1 MGRNQTA
8 LKATLLAACTVTFVL
23 ALPVASAEL
32 NPTAYYFMYGKL
44 IGERNIHIGDP
55 DNWDVAL
62 DGLNGTTDSGKLTVR
77 PGDYLGED
85 KALFGTW
92 SKQKVKGQVA
102 IYGPTINLAAYEDTS
117 ALVFEVNVMRPSNKP
132 VMLGMDC
139 HYPCRSEF
147 DIRRELK
154 RYPKNE
160 WATFAVPLNCFTLN
174 EDAGDFDI
182 SRINGPFLLST
193 EGRME
198 IAIANIRLALL
209 PEGDPGC
216 R

>member
-1 MGRNQTA
+1 MQSNLKGRI
-8 LKATLLAACTVTFVL
+8 ATLLATCLL
-23 ALPVASAEL
+23 AQSAARADL
-32 NPTAYYFMYGKL
+32 DPTTHYFMHGNL
-44 IGERNIHIGDP
+44 IGDRSIQIGDP

-77 PGDYLGED
+77 PTEYLGED
-85 KALFGTW
+85 KALLGTW
-92 SKQKVKGQVA
+92 DKRKVTGQLA
-102 IYGPTINLAAYEDTS
+102 IYGPPIDLATYEDS
-117 ALVFEVNVMRPSNKP
+117 AALMFEVNVVRLSSKP
-132 VMLGMDC
+132 IMLGMDC
-139 HYPCRSEF
+139 QYPCRSEF

-174 EDAGDFDI
+174 ENAEDFDI

-198 IAIANIRLALL
+198 IAVANIRLALL

>member
-1 MGRNQTA
+1 MVRSRTA
-8 LKATLLAACTVTFVL
+8 LKTTLLAACTAAVVL
-23 ALPVASAEL
+23 ALPIASAEL
-32 NPTAYYFMYGKL
+32 NPVTYYFMYGKL
-44 IGERNIHIGDP
+44 IGERNIQIGDP

-62 DGLNGTTDSGKLTVR
+62 DGLNGATDSGKLTVR
-77 PGDYLGED
+77 PGDYLGEN

-92 SKQKVKGQVA
+92 NNQKVKGQLA
-102 IYGPTINLAAYEDTS
+102 IYGPTIDLSAHEDSS
-117 ALVFEVNVMRPSNKP
+117 ALVFEVNVIRLSNKP
-132 VMLGMDC
+132 IMLGMDC

-182 SRINGPFLLST
+182 TRINGPFLIST

-198 IAIANIRLALL
+198 IAVANIRLALL